1 MGNGKKSG
9 IAARFGISQLMRSR
23 NLFTYDDVVELFKQY
38 RFTATDAYEI
48 VEDHIEENLF
58 GGFSAETYTLAAV
71 YLDLEKK
78 SKNKSDYFLQREVM
92 RIYPRLVDPELMNF
106 HHIIYGDKSRYLP
119 EIHGNE
125 KVIKTKKYKI
135 FHDKNLRNIIRG
147 KVKRVRDTKPFM
159 RFYKSYWPHGLKKL
173 LKKRFGPKY

>member
-1 MGNGKKSG
+1 
-9 IAARFGISQLMRSR
+9 MRSR

-38 RFTATDAYEI
+38 RFTATDAYEV

-92 RIYPRLVDPELMNF
+92 RIYPRLVDPKLMNF

-173 LKKRFGPKY
+173 LKKRFGPIK

>member
-9 IAARFGISQLMRSR
+9 IAALMHSR
-23 NLFTYDDVVELFKQY
+23 NLFTWDDVVELFKQY
-38 RFTATDAYEI
+38 QFTATDAYEI

-159 RFYKSYWPHGLKKL
+159 RFYKSYWPHGLKKH
-173 LKKRFGPKY
+173 LKKRFGPIN